1 MCSPHVLLMFP
12 DAFGGFLMFEVFFA
26 AFLALF
32 VFIVIYYIIV
42 VRKVAGGHY
51 EPVGFVGFTPIFV
64 RKGTPRASCP
74 SCGAPVLPG
83 WRYCPSCG
91 RELSALWREEGGSA
105 RE

>member
-1 MCSPHVLLMFP
+1 MCPPHALLTLLGV
-12 DAFGGFLMFEVFFA
+12 FGGLLMFEVFFA

-32 VFIVIYYIIV
+32 IFIVIYYIV
-42 VRKVAGGHY
+42 VMRKVAGGRY

-64 RKGTPRASCP
+64 RKGTTRASCP
-74 SCGAPVLPG
+74 GCGAPVLPG

-91 RELSALWREEGGSA
+91 RELSALWREEGSLA

>member
-1 MCSPHVLLMFP
+1 MRSPRIPLALPGVL
-12 DAFGGFLMFEVFFA
+12 GGPSMFEAFFA
-26 AFLALF
+26 
-32 VFIVIYYIIV
+32 VFIALLIFIVVYYIAV
-42 VRKVAGGHY
+42 MRKVAGGLY

-91 RELSALWREEGGSA
+91 RELSALWREEGSLA
-105 RE
+105 RG